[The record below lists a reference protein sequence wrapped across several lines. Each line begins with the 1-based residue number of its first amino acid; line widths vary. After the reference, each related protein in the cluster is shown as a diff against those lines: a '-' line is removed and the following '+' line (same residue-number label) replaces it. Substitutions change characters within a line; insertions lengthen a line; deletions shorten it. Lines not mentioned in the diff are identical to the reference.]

1 VVYSVLR
8 FIFIAILKSLFRY
21 RVLGVENIPSE
32 GGIIVAANHVSYWDP
47 LVMGCGLP
55 KTKIIHFMAKAE
67 LFKVPILGQIM
78 TWGGSFPVR
87 RGAAD
92 RTAIRTAVAVLE
104 KGDAFGIFPEGTRSK
119 NGKLLPLQP
128 GMAMIALKARVPIV
142 PTAIIGTLKFSQG
155 SLLPQLKVIYGK
167 PVEADSSKSD
177 KENVEYLTNVVSHE
191 ITRLLN
197 VEAECQKETA
207 SGKSNSIQ

>member
-1 VVYSVLR
+1 VVYSFLRLLFLTVLK
-8 FIFIAILKSLFRY
+8 FFFRY
-21 RVLGVENIPSE
+21 KAIGVENISSE
-32 GGIIVAANHVSYWDP
+32 GGLIVAANHVSYWDP

-67 LFKVPILGQIM
+67 LFKVPIVGQII
-78 TWGGSFPVR
+78 TGGGSFPVR

-92 RTAIRTAVAVLE
+92 RNAIRTAVAVLE

-142 PTAIIGTLKFSQG
+142 PAAIIGTLKFSQG
-155 SLLPQLKVIYGK
+155 SLLPQLKVVYGK
-167 PVEADSSKSD
+167 PVEADRSKSD
-177 KENVEYLTNVVSHE
+177 KENIKYLTESVSQE

-197 VEAECQKETA
+197 AEAECQKEST
-207 SGKSNSIQ
+207 SGKSNGMQ